1 MLSGIMMSVVM
12 LSVTMLNVV
21 APFNALRIEI
31 PKLKHKMGTFK
42 ENL

>member
-1 MLSGIMMSVVM
+1 MMSVIM
-12 LSVTMLNVV
+12 LSVTMLNVL
-21 APFNALRIEI
+21 APFDAHRIEI